1 MARYL
6 VMKRDNDIE
15 VVKEE
20 QSQIVSLSFGD
31 FIEELAS
38 PHYERYGVRSIVY
51 WDIDEES
58 SARELVEES
67 EDDEEAMDVTW
78 NDFLDRWDCW
88 VWAFSHFNHGVVSPQ
103 EVLDWYE
110 ITTDCRKNVRAGIQ
124 DLENNGLI
132 ER

>member
-20 QSQIVSLSFGD
+20 ACEIVSLSFGD

-38 PHYERYGVRSIVY
+38 PHYERYGVRSIGY

-58 SARELVEES
+58 HDIES
-67 EDDEEAMDVTW
+67 FNRLWNLCGYSIDDFVG
-78 NDFLDRWDCW
+78 L
-88 VWAFSHFNHGVVSPQ
+88 FNSYDSYEGV
-103 EVLDWYE
+103 
-110 ITTDCRKNVRAGIQ
+110 
-124 DLENNGLI
+124 DL
-132 ER
+132 

>member
-38 PHYERYGVRSIVY
+38 PHYERYGVRSVDY
-51 WDIDEES
+51 WSIDDNNIESFDRLWNFCGYSIDDFVGLFSSYDSYNGVDI
-58 SARELVEES
+58 
-67 EDDEEAMDVTW
+67 
-78 NDFLDRWDCW
+78 
-88 VWAFSHFNHGVVSPQ
+88 
-103 EVLDWYE
+103 
-110 ITTDCRKNVRAGIQ
+110 
-124 DLENNGLI
+124 
-132 ER
+132 

>member
-6 VMKRDNDIE
+6 VMKRDNDIN

-38 PHYERYGVRSIVY
+38 PHYERYGVRSIDY

-58 SARELVEES
+58 NNIES
-67 EDDEEAMDVTW
+67 FHRLWNLYGYSIDDFVG
-78 NDFLDRWDCW
+78 L
-88 VWAFSHFNHGVVSPQ
+88 FNSYDSYEGV
-103 EVLDWYE
+103 
-110 ITTDCRKNVRAGIQ
+110 
-124 DLENNGLI
+124 DL
-132 ER
+132 